1 MERNSEPRL
10 IGPQPLLAA
19 GGLAACAMI
28 GLALLALAGGK
39 DFFVGAVSYDSAD
52 LLGQVTAAGSAGE
65 IFVPIDF
72 RSRAQTEAAL
82 SQLRLD
88 PGEIGQV
95 RDGIAAN
102 RLRLAITMVWDWG
115 DEDGDKIRLTS
126 GGFAQD
132 ILLRTAPQLLVV
144 PYEAGA
150 VSVTLR
156 ALADGGGGG
165 ITVGLGSPAAPMRLR
180 SLLNGESVQVGLP

>member
-72 RSRAQTEAAL
+72 RSPRGQTEAAL

-88 PGEIGQV
+88 AAEIGQV
-95 RDGIAAN
+95 RDGLAAN
-102 RLRLAITMVWDWG
+102 RLRLAMTTVWDWG
-115 DEDGDKIRLTS
+115 DEDGDKVRLTS

-132 ILLRTAPQLLVV
+132 ILLRTAPQ
-144 PYEAGA
+144 
-150 VSVTLR
+150 
-156 ALADGGGGG
+156 
-165 ITVGLGSPAAPMRLR
+165 
-180 SLLNGESVQVGLP
+180 